1 MAIEDGME
9 VGCDDLQSA
18 GGVKQIL
25 IREWKNDDNVSV
37 SALSQFVT
45 EITDSSGTS
54 ANWGVYEA
62 KIESTDF
69 TINATN
75 AGKSTTTY
83 ELNLSFR
90 LPNLNRERLKRLK
103 DFDGKCLMVI
113 VRSNNSTDVDIHG
126 AFVMGISASK
136 GNIDNKSRNQTY
148 AYVSSIEGGTGAAF
162 SDENGI
168 TVNITCKQYE
178 APYGYSASVGAGIVI
193 AADGLTATTT

>member
-45 EITDSSGTS
+45 EITDVSGTS

-103 DFDGKCLMVI
+103 DFDGKCLMVM
-113 VRSNNSTDVDIHG
+113 VRGNNGDDYTGS
-126 AFVMGISASK
+126 FVMGISSFK
-136 GNIDNKSRNQTY
+136 GNIDHKSRSQNY
-148 AYVSSIEGGTGAAF
+148 AYISSIEGGTGAAF

-178 APYGYSASVGAGIVI
+178 APYGYSAATGSGVVI